1 MRIDNCQ
8 SVCVVVNNPFLAHR
22 GHWYTCPNG
31 HIFGISEC
39 GGAMQVSKCTE
50 CGEAIG
56 GGDHNLLQSNQYA
69 YMVEDIAAQ
78 QGQATSL
85 SSRARSV

>member
-1 MRIDNCQ
+1 
-8 SVCVVVNNPFLAHR
+8 
-22 GHWYTCPNG
+22 
-31 HIFGISEC
+31 
-39 GGAMQVSKCTE
+39 MQVSKCTE